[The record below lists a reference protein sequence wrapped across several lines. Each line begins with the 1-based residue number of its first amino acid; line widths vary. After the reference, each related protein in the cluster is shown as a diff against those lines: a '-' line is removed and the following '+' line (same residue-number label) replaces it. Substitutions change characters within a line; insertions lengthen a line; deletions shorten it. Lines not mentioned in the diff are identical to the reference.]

1 MRCFAMVL
9 VALLT
14 AWGPAVGHEVDPAVM
29 AMFREW
35 SLAPPSPSGVFIC
48 HGFGCDFRTEIGLA
62 GSDRAQM
69 SAIMAS
75 GSASAEAERVAIGRT
90 EAWFERR
97 IAPITGT
104 AKRVA
109 RAGPLIFGPGNRA
122 QQFDCIDTTN
132 NTNSLLLILDQLK
145 LLRHHTI
152 AAPAFRFLFT
162 EGPHNTAVIKDLARP
177 TNSGRSIPGPTRA
190 VKFPISGRSQSG
202 RRADETKN
210 IRVRNRAASRACLQV
225 ALNGPANLAQSC
237 PLSVADRK
245 SFEPSEH
252 FRRTLGRQVRR

>member
-35 SLAPPSPSGVFIC
+35 SITPPSPSGVFIC

-104 AKRVA
+104 KTRVA
-109 RAGPLIFGPGNRA
+109 RAGALAGVGAGNPA
-122 QQFDCIDTTN
+122 QFDCIDTTN
-132 NTNSLLLILDQLK
+132 NTVSLLLVLDQLK
-145 LLRHHTI
+145 LLRHHAV
-152 AAPAFRFLFT
+152 AAPTYRFLWN
-162 EGPHNTAVIKDLARP
+162 EGPHNTAL
-177 TNSGRSIPGPTRA
+177 
-190 VKFPISGRSQSG
+190 
-202 RRADETKN
+202 
-210 IRVRNRAASRACLQV
+210 IR
-225 ALNGPANLAQSC
+225 
-237 PLSVADRK
+237 DRK
-245 SFEPSEH
+245 TNELWTVDPWTHKGSEVPDIWPVAKWKA
-252 FRRTLGRQVRR
+252 GG

>member
-1 MRCFAMVL
+1 
-9 VALLT
+9 
-14 AWGPAVGHEVDPAVM
+14 M

-35 SLAPPSPSGVFIC
+35 SITPPSPSGVFIC
-48 HGFGCDFRTEIGLA
+48 HGFGCDFRTEVGLA

-97 IAPITGT
+97 IAPMTGT

-109 RAGPLIFGPGNRA
+109 RAGALIFAPGNRA

-132 NTNSLLLILDQLK
+132 NTNSLLLILDQLR

-152 AAPAFRFLFT
+152 AAPASRFLFT
-162 EGPHNTAVIKDLARP
+162 EGPHNTAVIKDRKTNELWTVDPWTHKGSEAPDIWPLAKWKA
-177 TNSGRSIPGPTRA
+177 GG
-190 VKFPISGRSQSG
+190 
-202 RRADETKN
+202 
-210 IRVRNRAASRACLQV
+210 
-225 ALNGPANLAQSC
+225 
-237 PLSVADRK
+237 
-245 SFEPSEH
+245 
-252 FRRTLGRQVRR
+252 